1 MVPRWHARRL
11 TAIGWD
17 PGLGIKLVWVWY
29 SPIGGRPD
37 SEGEALQRSRG
48 GSSWQIRQLPT
59 TGDPTEPIWQ
69 GGSLHRK
76 KKKKKGE
83 AERNG
88 SGVRQLGSILVL
100 ILLSSVNLGKLNS
113 LCLSFLIEIIIVS
126 HRGVA
131 WWPELTT
138 NEGLE
143 QCLAHS

>member
-1 MVPRWHARRL
+1 MKHFSEVGEGA
-11 TAIGWD
+11 AGKSD
-17 PGLGIKLVWVWY
+17 S
-29 SPIGGRPD
+29 SPQQEI
-37 SEGEALQRSRG
+37 
-48 GSSWQIRQLPT
+48 QLNLS
-59 TGDPTEPIWQ
+59 GKGAVFTE
-69 GGSLHRK
+69 K

-131 WWPELTT
+131 
-138 NEGLE
+138 
-143 QCLAHS
+143 